1 MSTTIAA
8 LYRYP
13 VKGLSPEPLQRVVL
27 TPGRCLPQDR
37 RFAIALPTTE
47 FDPARPQWLSKT
59 HFIMLMRDEK
69 LAALH
74 TRFDA
79 ETGVFSVE
87 QGGKVLLEA
96 RLTEPEGRRAVG
108 EFFTEFLDGAVAGP
122 LRVVEA
128 SGHSFADAR
137 PKPNASTDQYVS
149 LINRASIAALEQAVG
164 APVDPLRFRANVYF
178 DGPPAWAELDWL
190 GREIRLGKARLRTIA
205 AITRCAATEVNPA
218 TAVRDIDVVGG
229 LRSHFGHNL
238 MGVYAEVAEPGE
250 IATGD
255 ALRLAPRRERE
266 PG

>member
-1 MSTTIAA
+1 MRHTRMSAIIAA

-96 RLTEPEGRRAVG
+96 R
-108 EFFTEFLDGAVAGP
+108 
-122 LRVVEA
+122 
-128 SGHSFADAR
+128 
-137 PKPNASTDQYVS
+137 
-149 LINRASIAALEQAVG
+149 
-164 APVDPLRFRANVYF
+164 
-178 DGPPAWAELDWL
+178 
-190 GREIRLGKARLRTIA
+190 
-205 AITRCAATEVNPA
+205 
-218 TAVRDIDVVGG
+218 
-229 LRSHFGHNL
+229 
-238 MGVYAEVAEPGE
+238 
-250 IATGD
+250 
-255 ALRLAPRRERE
+255 
-266 PG
+266 